1 MVYLMSVRSCGYGE
15 SKKRD
20 AERGDR
26 GSISGTNA
34 AAENHKKK
42 NPCKGTQFRGYLKA
56 QPPENETGA
65 VPARPV
71 RSVDAVRC

>member
-42 NPCKGTQFRGYLKA
+42 T
-56 QPPENETGA
+56 
-65 VPARPV
+65 PV
-71 RSVDAVRC
+71 RVLSFEDT